1 MQRRWREKQH
11 SSRWPLQWRGPRLQ
25 PRRRAAAPRQ
35 SGHSVTN
42 QVAFT
47 VGPAA
52 APTQRPQPPARSRCP
67 ASGAQSA
74 GRQTAGKLPSELR
87 PRPKRRNGRSRWVL
101 RHSAETSQVMNR
113 SGHASFPRRSSLGR
127 ARHQGNSQGPRA
139 AEILQCNGSGGLG
152 LGFSDGPA
160 GPILAASPPEV
171 LPCL

>member
-35 SGHSVTN
+35 SDHSVTTKRHSRWVLLPL
-42 QVAFT
+42 QRSGLSLQLVRD
-47 VGPAA
+47 VQQAA
-52 APTQRPQPPARSRCP
+52 RNR
-67 ASGAQSA
+67 A

-113 SGHASFPRRSSLGR
+113 SGHASFPRRSGLGR

-152 LGFSDGPA
+152 FGFSDGPA